1 MEKTI
6 VVSKNNKHLE
16 LILDPNKLVYIDYD
30 TYADRLQNSFNKD
43 LQEILCAIGTP
54 YGFRSYPHLL
64 MYTAPL
70 LFDGLYFVKY
80 LEDTNTIVM
89 YKMENPLM

>member
-30 TYADRLQNSFNKD
+30 TYADRLQNSFKKSKA
-43 LQEILCAIGTP
+43 EI
-54 YGFRSYPHLL
+54 R
-64 MYTAPL
+64 
-70 LFDGLYFVKY
+70 
-80 LEDTNTIVM
+80 
-89 YKMENPLM
+89 